1 MTKWL
6 EGLIDAERVFKAEL
20 FRTKDKAAAH
30 TSICQQHLIMINL
43 NTYDLDGTC
52 SMGPDFNPEYVAG
65 WKSYCEYIMGG
76 MAE

>member
-30 TSICQQHLIMINL
+30 TSICQQHLSMINL
-43 NTYDLDGTC
+43 NTYDLDG
-52 SMGPDFNPEYVAG
+52 N
-65 WKSYCEYIMGG
+65 
-76 MAE
+76 